1 MIDREQILK
10 IAKLGR
16 LKLSDAEVENFTG
29 QLGSILEFV
38 DQLDKV
44 DTKGVE
50 PTCFMEPPHDPLRDD
65 VEKPSLTSEALL
77 QNGPSVKKGFFAVP
91 KVIG

>member
-1 MIDREQILK
+1 MITREQILK
-10 IAKLGR
+10 IAKLGK
-16 LKLSDAEVENFTG
+16 LKLTETEIENFTG

-38 DQLDKV
+38 EQLDRV

-65 VEKPSLTSEALL
+65 TEKPSLTPEEIL
-77 QNGPSVKKGFFAVP
+77 QNGPKVKNGFFAVP